1 MIFRLSIVTVRSD
14 PLIRNP
20 AANTGSESGFLVIS
34 SILLAIV
41 CREILVSGL
50 REFLAE
56 IRVGVPVS
64 RLAKWKTA
72 VQMAAMANAVKKE
85 LVQSKIAWVLRNI
98 AEMAAVAEGGS
109 EGARGRWREMRGHDG
124 ASMGPKMF

>member
-1 MIFRLSIVTVRSD
+1 MVREEEGQFRLLSLVPS
-14 PLIRNP
+14 LILW
-20 AANTGSESGFLVIS
+20 SW
-34 SILLAIV
+34 
-41 CREILVSGL
+41 
-50 REFLAE
+50 
-56 IRVGVPVS
+56 
-64 RLAKWKTA
+64 AKELA